1 MKEGEKEKN
10 EEKTEEFDVQIHHFF
25 KGDEKSTISKERG
38 TISMTRSI

>member
-1 MKEGEKEKN
+1 MKKKQKN
-10 EEKTEEFDVQIHHFF
+10 LMCKFIIF